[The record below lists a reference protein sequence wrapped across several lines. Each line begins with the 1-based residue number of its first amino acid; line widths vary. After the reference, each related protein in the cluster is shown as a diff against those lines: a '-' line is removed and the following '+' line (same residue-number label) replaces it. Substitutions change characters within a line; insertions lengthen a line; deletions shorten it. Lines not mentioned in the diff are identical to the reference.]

1 MPRSP
6 AAKFLAAFTLACATA
21 SAQAPGKPLYAEARM
36 LVLVP
41 PVYPKQA
48 LEKGQAATVEG
59 FGTVRTDGLLEGIRI
74 EATPSLDA
82 FESTVMEVAPMMR
95 LQPRIDAATCGAYET
110 SGHVTFWFEIVD
122 GKPKLSYGAHVPTG
136 SAAAAIHVD
145 RKPVHTVNPLY
156 PAKLARSPN
165 APKESLQ
172 IAYVAV
178 AADGAVTGVTLAPA
192 LYYRDF
198 EPLLVAALRQWK
210 YAPQPSRWCAE
221 VRFNM
226 ALQ

>member
-1 MPRSP
+1 MPRPP
-6 AAKFLAAFTLACATA
+6 AAKLLAAFTLACATA
-21 SAQAPGKPLYAEARM
+21 TAQAPARPLYAEGRM

-41 PVYPKQA
+41 PAFPKQA
-48 LEKGQAATVEG
+48 LEKGQSATVEV

-74 EATPSLDA
+74 EATPPVEA
-82 FESTVMEVAPMMR
+82 FESAAMEVAAMMR

-136 SAAAAIHVD
+136 STAAEIHVD

-198 EPLLVAALRQWK
+198 EPLLVAAIRQWK
-210 YAPQPSRWCAE
+210 YAPQPARWCAE